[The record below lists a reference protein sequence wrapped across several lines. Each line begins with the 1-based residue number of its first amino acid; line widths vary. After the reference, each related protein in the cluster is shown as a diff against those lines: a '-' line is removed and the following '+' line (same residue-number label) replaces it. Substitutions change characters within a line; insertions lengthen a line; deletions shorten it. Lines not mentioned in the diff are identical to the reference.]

1 MNKYITS
8 IIFIILPGACKLRWG
23 FLSILF
29 LAFQIQGHAQISK
42 GGEVQEWMDLYVP
55 CADDVMP
62 YRLMEPMGFEASNRY
77 PVIVSLHGG
86 GGRGRDNRKQ
96 LKIWNE
102 QLADSQRRTDYPCY
116 VLALSLIHI

>member
-8 IIFIILPGACKLRWG
+8 IIFIILLGRCKLRWG

-55 CADDVMP
+55 YADDVMP
-62 YRLMEPMGFEASNRY
+62 YRLMEPMGFDVRKRY

-86 GGRGRDNRKQ
+86 GGSGKDNRKQ
-96 LKIWNE
+96 LKVWNN
-102 QLADSQRRTDYPCY
+102 QLAESQRRAD
-116 VLALSLIHI
+116 